1 MFFNIELIIGK
12 TKCWEIKMSILNSA
26 SSRSVYRGYDY
37 FKEGNV
43 ISHIQLSDFE
53 YEGEVQGTN
62 KTPYHVMINTK
73 HPKSSSCDCPFAN
86 GNTICK
92 HMVALFFA
100 VSPEDLKDY
109 EDWSENDYED
119 EYEEYDEEDYYDDY
133 EYDRYGNYNK
143 YKSDFIRPIFFDEL
157 LSNFVNNLSE
167 EKMRDILISELKK
180 DEESTFNTY
189 LKKDFQRYSSDK
201 NNIHGIL
208 DKINNNFY
216 KLSHDYDYNNKD
228 YSVKLLKE
236 NEKEKISIAYLTSK
250 EMKANIDKI
259 ILNPEIATYN
269 DYKWIASF
277 YKNKNNKKDIDL
289 YTKKLESFFDT
300 LKHYSIKNTIPKSNV
315 LISIYLLNEYN
326 LQEIAGLLIK
336 NCKYTEY
343 VDYIIEN
350 SEDCKD
356 LYENFNTKVE
366 NEKYLN
372 KEYIAKIYYN
382 FYLRLLDDEIYNQ
395 YCYYDFLYNKDFSNL
410 ISLKKT
416 ERFEYYINKMI
427 KNTKDVITL
436 EKIYIFLDNK
446 EELFKLLFKKEN
458 EYRLMAN
465 IELLKNNYNNELL
478 KYFKERFYEVLA
490 QEKSRENY
498 RKAAI
503 YIDALYK
510 LNDGKRIVDELIKEL
525 KNSEYSKRIA
535 LFDEINKVIK
545 N

>member
-26 SSRSVYRGYDY
+26 SSRTVYRGYDY

-43 ISHIQLSDFE
+43 ILHIQLSDFE

-100 VSPEDLKDY
+100 VSPEDLKDH

-189 LKKDFQRYSSDK
+189 LQKDFQRYSSDK

-208 DKINNNFY
+208 DRINNNFY

-236 NEKEKISIAYLTSK
+236 NEKEKISISYLTNK

-259 ILNPEIATYN
+259 ILNPEIAAYN
-269 DYKWIASF
+269 DYKWIAYF

-350 SEDCKD
+350 SEECKD

-446 EELFKLLFKKEN
+446 EGLFKLLFKKEN

-535 LFDEINKVIK
+535 LFDEINKVIR

>member
-1 MFFNIELIIGK
+1 MFFCIELIIGK
-12 TKCWEIKMSILNSA
+12 TKCWGIKMSILNSA

-92 HMVALFFA
+92 HMVALFFS

-189 LKKDFQRYSSDK
+189 LQKNFQKYSSDK

-236 NEKEKISIAYLTSK
+236 TEKEKISIAYLTSK

-259 ILNPEIATYN
+259 ILNPEIAAYN

-350 SEDCKD
+350 SEECKD

-366 NEKYLN
+366 NEKNLN

-427 KNTKDVITL
+427 KNTKDIITL

-446 EELFKLLFKKEN
+446 EELFKLLYKKEN

>member
-1 MFFNIELIIGK
+1 
-12 TKCWEIKMSILNSA
+12 MSILNSA
-26 SSRSVYRGYDY
+26 SSRSVYRRYNY

-43 ISHIQLSDFE
+43 NSHIQLSDFE

-62 KTPYHVMINTK
+62 KIPYHVIINTK
-73 HPKSSSCDCPFAN
+73 HPKISSCDCPFAN

-119 EYEEYDEEDYYDDY
+119 EYEEYAEEEYYDDY

-157 LSNFVNNLSE
+157 LSDFVNNLSE

-180 DEESTFNTY
+180 DEESTCNTY
-189 LKKDFQRYSSDK
+189 IQKDFQKYSSDK
-201 NNIHGIL
+201 NNIYGIL
-208 DKINNNFY
+208 DKINNNFHR
-216 KLSHDYDYNNKD
+216 LSHDYDYNNKD

-236 NEKEKISIAYLTSK
+236 NEKEKISSAYLTSK
-250 EMKANIDKI
+250 EMKATIDKI
-259 ILNPEIATYN
+259 ILNPEIAAYN

-343 VDYIIEN
+343 VDYIIKN

-356 LYENFNTKVE
+356 LYEKFNTKVE

-382 FYLRLLDDEIYNQ
+382 FYLKLLDDEIYNQ
-395 YCYYDFLYNKDFSNL
+395 YCYYDLLYKKDFSDL

-416 ERFEYYINKMI
+416 ERLEYYINKMI

-446 EELFKLLFKKEN
+446 EELFKLLLKKEN

-465 IELLKNNYNNELL
+465 IELLKDNYNNELL

-490 QEKSRENY
+490 EEKSRDNY
-498 RKAAI
+498 RKAVI
-503 YIDALYK
+503 YIEALYK
-510 LNDGKRIVDELIKEL
+510 LNDGKRIVDGLIKEL
-525 KNSEYSKRIA
+525 KNSKYSKRIA
-535 LFDEINKVIK
+535 LFDEIFKVKKYI

>member
-1 MFFNIELIIGK
+1 
-12 TKCWEIKMSILNSA
+12 MSILNSA

-53 YEGEVQGTN
+53 YEGEVQGAN

-109 EDWSENDYED
+109 EDWSDNDYED
-119 EYEEYDEEDYYDDY
+119 EYKEYDEEDYYDDY

-157 LSNFVNNLSE
+157 LLNFVNNLSE

-189 LKKDFQRYSSDK
+189 LQKDFQKYSSDK

-208 DKINNNFY
+208 DKINNNFH

-259 ILNPEIATYN
+259 ILNPEIAAYN

-382 FYLRLLDDEIYNQ
+382 FYLILLDDEIYNQ
-395 YCYYDFLYNKDFSNL
+395 YCYYDFLYNKDLSNL

-465 IELLKNNYNNELL
+465 IDLLKDNYNNELL

-490 QEKSRENY
+490 EEKSRQNY
-498 RKAAI
+498 KKATT
-503 YIDALYK
+503 YIGALYK
-510 LNDGKRIVDELIKEL
+510 LNDGEKIVNELINEL

-535 LFDEINKVIK
+535 LFDEIHKVFINK
-545 N
+545 NYD

>member
-1 MFFNIELIIGK
+1 
-12 TKCWEIKMSILNSA
+12 MSILNSA

-37 FKEGNV
+37 FKEGKV
-43 ISHIQLSDFE
+43 ISYIQLSDFE

-62 KTPYHVMINTK
+62 KNPYHVIINTK

-109 EDWSENDYED
+109 EDWSKNDYED
-119 EYEEYDEEDYYDDY
+119 EYEEYEEYEDEDYYDDY

-143 YKSDFIRPIFFDEL
+143 YKSDFVRPIFFDEL

-180 DEESTFNTY
+180 DEEYTFNNY
-189 LKKDFQRYSSDK
+189 LQKDFQKYCSNK

-208 DKINNNFY
+208 DKINNNFH

-228 YSVKLLKE
+228 YSVKLIKE
-236 NEKEKISIAYLTSK
+236 NEKEKISTAYMIDK

-259 ILNPEIATYN
+259 ILNPEIVTYN

-277 YKNKNNKKDIDL
+277 YKTNNSKKDIDL

-315 LISIYLLNEYN
+315 LISIYLLNEYS
-326 LQEIAGLLIK
+326 LQEIAQSLIK

-350 SEDCKD
+350 SKNCKD
-356 LYENFNTKVE
+356 LYENFNKKVE

-372 KEYIAKIYYN
+372 KEYIAEIYYK
-382 FYLRLLDDEIYNQ
+382 FYVRLLDDEIYNQ
-395 YCYYDFLYNKDFSNL
+395 YCYYDFLYNKDIRNL
-410 ISLKKT
+410 ISLENTK
-416 ERFEYYINKMI
+416 RFDYYINKMVE
-427 KNTKDVITL
+427 NARDVITL
-436 EKIYIFLDNK
+436 EKIYVFLNNK

-458 EYRLMAN
+458 EYRLMLN
-465 IELLKNNYNNELL
+465 IEYLKDNYNKELL
-478 KYFKERFYEVLA
+478 NYFKDRFYVVLA
-490 QEKSRENY
+490 EEKSRENY
-498 RKAAI
+498 KKAAV

-510 LNDGKRIVDELIKEL
+510 LNDGKMIVDELIKEL

-535 LFDEINKVIK
+535 LFDEINKVIIK
-545 N
+545 YK